1 MDAIDQKLLAEA
13 EKGLPLT
20 PQPFHTIA
28 EQIGITSQEVLA
40 RLQRLQEN
48 GVIRRF
54 GLSLKPKDVGYNA
67 NALVA
72 WKVPQNRIEEVGEYF
87 SGYSDISHCYERGTI
102 MGKWE
107 YNVYTVIH
115 AHERQTIE
123 QLVRLLSEITGLSD
137 YLILYSTR
145 NLKNKPAQETEKC

>member
-1 MDAIDQKLLAEA
+1 MDAIDRKLLVEA
-13 EKGLPLT
+13 EKGLLLT
-20 PQPFHTIA
+20 PQPFHAIA
-28 EQIGITSQEVLA
+28 VQVGITPQEVIA

-54 GLSLKPKDVGYNA
+54 GLSLKPNDVGYNA

-72 WKVPQNRIEEVGEYF
+72 WKVPQSRIQEIGEYF
-87 SGYSDISHCYERGTI
+87 SGYNDISHCYERGTVA
-102 MGKWE
+102 GKWE

-123 QLVRLLSEITGLSD
+123 QLVKLLSDIIGLSD

-145 NLKNKPAQETEKC
+145 NLKTKPAQETGKC